1 MKRTLFAVT
10 AIALVVVFVLAS
22 WWYRDQR
29 SDRLGFLAQE
39 QAELFV
45 RPHSPVLGA
54 EDARVYLVEFTD
66 PACETCAAFS
76 PVVKQFLDGYE
87 GRLQLV
93 VRWAP
98 FHQGSADIVRVL
110 EAARLQGK
118 LWETLDLLYST
129 QQTWTQHHRV
139 VMDRVWSLLPQVG
152 LDVDQ
157 VRRDMG
163 DPRITA
169 ILQQDLADARALG
182 VQRTPG
188 FFVNGR
194 PLEPF
199 GFEPLVQLVAEE
211 VRESYPE

>member
-1 MKRTLFAVT
+1 MKRTLFAAT
-10 AIALVVVFVLAS
+10 AVVLVVAFLVAA

-29 SDRLGFLAQE
+29 AQRLDFLAQE

-45 RPHSPVLGA
+45 RPDSPVLGA

-66 PACETCAAFS
+66 PACETCAAFG
-76 PVVKQFLDGYE
+76 PIVKQFIDRYDGQV
-87 GRLQLV
+87 QLV

-98 FHQGSADIVRVL
+98 FHQGSSDIVRVL
-110 EAARLQGK
+110 EAARMQGQ

-129 QQTWTQHHRV
+129 QRTWTQNHRV
-139 VMDRVWSLLPQVG
+139 VMDRVWPLLAETD
-152 LDVDQ
+152 LDLEQ
-157 VRRDMG
+157 LRRDMG

-199 GFEPLVQLVAEE
+199 GVEPLAQLIAEE